1 MVSKTRAW
9 FNRLGS
15 NVSHIVSGAVHGVE
29 NNIGHVLGSVES
41 HVTADV
47 TTLANQRKSQIGS
60 DYRTLARIMASWFL
74 HILPGFLA
82 VVCSKSCVWCLR
94 VETDSRRRQGRIG
107 PLSEM

>member
-47 TTLANQRKSQIGS
+47 TKLANGASNEVNHLAGLAASTTTQLASGAES
-60 DYRTLARIMASWFL
+60 TL
-74 HILPGFLA
+74 
-82 VVCSKSCVWCLR
+82 K
-94 VETDSRRRQGRIG
+94 T
-107 PLSEM
+107 PLIIAAIAGGIYLVMFKKP

>member
-41 HVTADV
+41 HVVADITKAANGASNEV
-47 TTLANQRKSQIGS
+47 NHLAGLAASTTTQLASGAAS
-60 DYRTLARIMASWFL
+60 TL
-74 HILPGFLA
+74 
-82 VVCSKSCVWCLR
+82 K
-94 VETDSRRRQGRIG
+94 T
-107 PLSEM
+107 PLIIAAIAGGIYLVMMKK

>member
-41 HVTADV
+41 HVVADV
-47 TTLANQRKSQIGS
+47 TKLANGASNEVNHLAGLAASTTTQLASAES
-60 DYRTLARIMASWFL
+60 TL
-74 HILPGFLA
+74 
-82 VVCSKSCVWCLR
+82 K
-94 VETDSRRRQGRIG
+94 T
-107 PLSEM
+107 PLIIAAIAGGIYLVMMKK

>member
-41 HVTADV
+41 HVVADITKAASGASNEV
-47 TTLANQRKSQIGS
+47 NHLAGLAASTTTQLASGAESTLKVPLMIGAAAFGI
-60 DYRTLARIMASWFL
+60 YLVMRTR
-74 HILPGFLA
+74 
-82 VVCSKSCVWCLR
+82 
-94 VETDSRRRQGRIG
+94 
-107 PLSEM
+107 